1 MQRYTFG
8 RYAFVGST
16 LILLLMAIILPTA
29 RADSPTTIPVAK
41 PIDASTPM
49 SFMTGYDQLAGEGPE
64 AYQAL
69 YYMPD
74 NPDDD
79 LQRLAHAEAK
89 FDAQVG
95 ILQKMVQQLWGNDA
109 VDQTLHALGLKSM
122 RDIQAATVKE
132 NGDRATV
139 IFADGTPGPDLI
151 KTPQGWRLNLPAFR
165 KSLGIPVDDYLK
177 QIHQLAKILP
187 DVADG
192 ISNGKLKSS
201 DAVVSDIVK
210 RINAVV
216 Q

>member
-1 MQRYTFG
+1 MKRPTP
-8 RYAFVGST
+8 VLM
-16 LILLLMAIILPTA
+16 LILLAAVTA
-29 RADSPTTIPVAK
+29 LAKADAPATQPAAK
-41 PIDASTPM
+41 TIDASTPM
-49 SFMTGYDQLAGEGPE
+49 AFMTSYDQLAGEAPE

-69 YYMPD
+69 YYMS
-74 NPDDD
+74 DDADED

-95 ILQKMVQQLWGNDA
+95 ILQKMVQQQWDNDA
-109 VDQTLHALGLKSM
+109 VDQTLHALGLKSL

-132 NGDRATV
+132 TGDRASV

-177 QIHQLAKILP
+177 QIHQLAKVLP

-192 ISNGKLKSS
+192 IANGKLRTS

-210 RINAVV
+210 RINAVA

>member
-1 MQRYTFG
+1 MQRHFPFHTL
-8 RYAFVGST
+8 
-16 LILLLMAIILPTA
+16 LILPVVVTFIGIT
-29 RADSPTTIPVAK
+29 RADGPATQPAANSF
-41 PIDASTPM
+41 DASTPM

-64 AYQAL
+64 AYQVL
-69 YYMPD
+69 YYMSD

-132 NGDRATV
+132 NGDRASV

-151 KTPQGWRLNLPAFR
+151 KTPKGWRLNLPAFR